1 MLGIPLTAKFDHSSI
16 ESMVFRS
23 SYMYPELPACVSY
36 TLHKLQ
42 MIDITLKVEQSSA
55 MEPIILQPSRCGCV
69 ATYWLWKEFV
79 LSSPAI
85 HHGL

>member
-1 MLGIPLTAKFDHSSI
+1 MA
-16 ESMVFRS
+16 FRS
-23 SYMYPELPACVSY
+23 SYPELPECVSY

-55 MEPIILQPSRCGCV
+55 MEPIILQLSRYVCV
-69 ATYWLWKEFV
+69 ATYTYWLWKEFV
-79 LSSPAI
+79 LSSLAI